1 MALQITCDGC
11 GKRVDT
17 TTEPNYWK
25 ATLMGDVTMSA
36 GGKILDTTG
45 MKQYIGRKMHYV
57 NEPIRQA
64 DVCVSCMS
72 KTQEGAE

>member
-1 MALQITCDGC
+1 MSTRITCDGC

-17 TTEPNYWK
+17 NMESNYWK

-45 MKQYIGRKMHYV
+45 MVEYRARKAHNV

-72 KTQEGAE
+72 KIQEENE